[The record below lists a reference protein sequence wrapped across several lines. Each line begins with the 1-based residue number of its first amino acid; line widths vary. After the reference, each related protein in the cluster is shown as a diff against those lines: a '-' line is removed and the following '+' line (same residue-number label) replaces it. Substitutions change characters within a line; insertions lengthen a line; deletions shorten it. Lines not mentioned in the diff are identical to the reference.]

1 MQKIDKKV
9 YDFVN
14 EAEKKIAGE
23 LARVDAIA
31 LANQAKVLDA
41 FHEYNI
47 GQRHFAQTNG
57 YGYDDIGRDSLANV
71 FAYAF
76 GAESAVVSPQI
87 VSGTHALTAA
97 LFGLLRPGDVLLSVS
112 GEPYDTL
119 KEAIAG
125 KGTGS
130 LADYGVIYDS
140 VPLKDGKLDF
150 DAIKHAFGTP

>member
-1 MQKIDKKV
+1 MQKIDNKV

-119 KEAIAG
+119 NRTTRSKRQSQAKAPVRLPITASSM
-125 KGTGS
+125 TAYRLRTANS
-130 LADYGVIYDS
+130 TL
-140 VPLKDGKLDF
+140 
-150 DAIKHAFGTP
+150 TR